1 MAISVTNLS
10 TPSVDPTK
18 PVVTDPK
25 GQKKQIKKLLDDSK
39 TIENLK
45 TKMEKSISE
54 INKKMEDT
62 FGKSAKLL
70 CLLRLDMVADKLDK
84 IDSRLAGQ
92 IDAIANAF
100 EKEDV

>member
-10 TPSVDPTK
+10 TPSVDPAK
-18 PVVTDPK
+18 PGVTDPK
-25 GQKKQIKKLLDDSK
+25 DQKKQVKKLLDDSK
-39 TIENLK
+39 TIETLK
-45 TKMEKSISE
+45 TKMDKSISE